1 MFKPLKSVSVLLL
14 LCAMP
19 AAISYAASE
28 NGATSV
34 NVTQQNGTCKGV
46 VKDKA
51 GEAVI
56 GASVVVKG
64 TTNGVITDLDGNF
77 VLSNVPDG
85 ATIQISYVG
94 YTPQE
99 VKFTG
104 KPLDITLQEDTQ
116 TLDEVVVTALG
127 IKR

>member
-64 TTNGVITDLDGNF
+64 TTNGVITDLTVILF
-77 VLSNVPDG
+77 FPMFLTEQRFKS
-85 ATIQISYVG
+85 
-94 YTPQE
+94 
-99 VKFTG
+99 
-104 KPLDITLQEDTQ
+104 LM
-116 TLDEVVVTALG
+116 
-127 IKR
+127 